1 MAFYDLKPVRVF
13 DEASGRTYVI
23 GDMFAVYDFGTDHP
37 TIYSWDMMDKFSD
50 ERKNLVFSMGKTV
63 YKLPKSCYT
72 MRSDYFR
79 TIAIVESMQRKHSF
93 AYDHLPRVLPL
104 KSEYIESDISGDAY
118 IGEGMIDENDTAAAF
133 IMMMNIKLVKVL
145 WLVAIL
151 IMLLVFGGLHLFI
164 GVTRDN
170 ILYFIPIS
178 IAVGGIIT
186 LVVYLICHA
195 VARNK
200 FQKLAGSDPAVE
212 ELLSFAVCPQ
222 GYAACESCVYDAQEI
237 VPWKT
242 LDYFI
247 ETDKI
252 YIFYKDG
259 NAVVYMPKK
268 AFDKKYHDSVSDM
281 IALHLEQR

>member
-23 GDMFAVYDFGTDHP
+23 GDMFAVYDFGTDRP

-50 ERKNLVFSMGKTV
+50 ERKTLVFSMGKTD
-63 YKLPKSCYT
+63 YKLPKSSYT
-72 MRSDYFR
+72 MRADYFR
-79 TIAIVESMQRKHSF
+79 TIAIVESMQRKHNF

-186 LVVYLICHA
+186 LIVYLICHA

-200 FQKLAGSDPAVE
+200 FQRLAGSDPAVE
-212 ELLSFAVCPQ
+212 ELLSFAICPQ

-237 VPWKT
+237 VPWKS